1 MKFWVCTFFY
11 INVQAPGD
19 SDVQKQNCIWLFVS
33 HQKCTADDLVSCGCI
48 YVHLTIQII
57 VMMLMIL
64 CKHEWSVS
72 FVLQVSALDR
82 SSKDAVLK
90 FEPFVL
96 HVQCRKLEDAQLV
109 VRNRFIGFYLMNAQ
123 GVNTTKIIFLIK
135 KKQTFALQYLF
146 LCPPAFSG
154 HQLRL

>member
-1 MKFWVCTFFY
+1 
-11 INVQAPGD
+11 
-19 SDVQKQNCIWLFVS
+19 
-33 HQKCTADDLVSCGCI
+33 
-48 YVHLTIQII
+48 
-57 VMMLMIL
+57 MIL

-135 KKQTFALQYLF
+135 KKNFCLTVFISLSSSIQWPSTPALETLV
-146 LCPPAFSG
+146 
-154 HQLRL
+154 